1 MFLFLQLKQQQAKY
15 NLIAFPTDSEY
26 HWLLA
31 KMFVKGANFNPFELS
46 AQLLC
51 IHLLSEVWIIKA
63 ERHTEV
69 FKLFKQLYI
78 IIFLLQHDLGGYQS
92 YYYLKAS
99 PKYWKEDSK
108 WKKREKKYFFNKM
121 LILLLLLLLI
131 FYYAEHLFMFNLTSN
146 FVSLEHDL
154 VVCLFFI
161 SQAE

>member
-1 MFLFLQLKQQQAKY
+1 M
-15 NLIAFPTDSEY
+15 
-26 HWLLA
+26 H
-31 KMFVKGANFNPFELS
+31 
-46 AQLLC
+46 
-51 IHLLSEVWIIKA
+51 HLLSEVWIIKA

-78 IIFLLQHDLGGYQS
+78 ILFF
-92 YYYLKAS
+92 YYSTTLVAIKVTTTLKLPLSTEKRTAS
-99 PKYWKEDSK
+99 
-108 WKKREKKYFFNKM
+108 EKKYFFNKM